1 MWVYIILIIIVA
13 GFLFLTEIGR
23 AILKWIAKLVIMGG
37 FLYLGYWIL
46 KFFIDR
52 TSDI

>member
-23 AILKWIAKLVIMGG
+23 AILKWLIIGG
-37 FLYLGYWIL
+37 LLYLVGYWIL

-52 TSDI
+52 TSNI